1 MADQPD
7 YLTPDTYVA
16 DPQAMRSS
24 GKSRTLAVVL
34 AVVAGPLGLLY
45 WSPRL
50 AGVLLVVSVAT
61 LGLGLVVTWPWA
73 VVQAAFGTPDAG
85 RTIES
90 PHIIQ

>member
-34 AVVAGPLGLLY
+34 AVVAGQP
-45 WSPRL
+45 
-50 AGVLLVVSVAT
+50 V
-61 LGLGLVVTWPWA
+61 
-73 VVQAAFGTPDAG
+73 GTPDAG